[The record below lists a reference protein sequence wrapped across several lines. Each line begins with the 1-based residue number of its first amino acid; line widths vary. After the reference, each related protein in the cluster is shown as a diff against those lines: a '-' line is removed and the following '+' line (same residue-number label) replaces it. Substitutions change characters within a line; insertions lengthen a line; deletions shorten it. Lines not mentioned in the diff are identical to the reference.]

1 LLLLLVSQ
9 PPRLWWHNASG
20 TLTRPSAWK
29 TYSNIFFTS
38 FFPHEVK
45 KCMHC
50 LVPVAPNEI
59 IPWYFGVNLGFRNY
73 TCFPFFFCKI
83 LSHISLSNHP
93 GDMFWREMRMF
104 QGKPFVSLGWNSY
117 VLRFFSPVISC
128 KQPCLTELVFKC
140 FYRKPTLLEEND
152 EQHTNV
158 YRHFPIRQSDVEDW
172 NIDDSS
178 APWRVCYYD

>member
-20 TLTRPSAWK
+20 RLTRPSAWK

-73 TCFPFFFCKI
+73 TCFPFFF
-83 LSHISLSNHP
+83 LQNTFSHLLV
-93 GDMFWREMRMF
+93 
-104 QGKPFVSLGWNSY
+104 KPPRGHVLTGNAHVSG
-117 VLRFFSPVISC
+117 
-128 KQPCLTELVFKC
+128 
-140 FYRKPTLLEEND
+140 
-152 EQHTNV
+152 
-158 YRHFPIRQSDVEDW
+158 
-172 NIDDSS
+172 
-178 APWRVCYYD
+178 